1 MAELLE
7 LQGEASTDT
16 IAGFVNR
23 VAEEC
28 SRAGADDESCYA
40 VKLAVEEVCLNVLQ
54 HGYRGEGGAL
64 GVTLA
69 EDPDRFVITITDDAP
84 PFSPA
89 AAPPADVESDWETRA
104 IGGLGWHLV
113 RQMMDRIDH
122 EITPAG
128 GNRVTLVKLRG
139 NRE

>member
-1 MAELLE
+1 MGELLE

-28 SRAGADDESCYA
+28 SRAGADEESCYA

-54 HGYRGEGGAL
+54 HGYQGKGGPL
-64 GVTLA
+64 DVTLA
-69 EDPDRFVITITDDAP
+69 NEADRFVVTITDTAP
-84 PFSPA
+84 PFSPD
-89 AAPPADVESDWETRA
+89 AAPPADVESNWENRP

-113 RQMMDRIDH
+113 RQMMDTIQH
-122 EITPAG
+122 EITPEG
-128 GNRVTLVKLRG
+128 GNRVTLTKLRTT
-139 NRE
+139 